1 MLFAQESRAEA
12 RHPPL
17 AMESGLRDEV
27 NQLSARLKQ
36 ITKELRVHQRAHRA
50 AEVRAEAV
58 SYTHL
63 TLPTKRI
70 V

>member
-1 MLFAQESRAEA
+1 MNSQIDKTLDDDDA
-12 RHPPL
+12 R
-17 AMESGLRDEV
+17 GD
-27 NQLSARLKQ
+27 SAVQ
-36 ITKELRVHQRAHRA
+36 DIDGVGP
-50 AEVRAEAV
+50 V

>member
-1 MLFAQESRAEA
+1 MITNIGSAHLE
-12 RHPPL
+12 
-17 AMESGLRDEV
+17 GLKDIDGVANE
-27 NQLSARLKQ
+27 KTD
-36 ITKELRVHQRAHRA
+36 IFKFTK
-50 AEVRAEAV
+50 EAV